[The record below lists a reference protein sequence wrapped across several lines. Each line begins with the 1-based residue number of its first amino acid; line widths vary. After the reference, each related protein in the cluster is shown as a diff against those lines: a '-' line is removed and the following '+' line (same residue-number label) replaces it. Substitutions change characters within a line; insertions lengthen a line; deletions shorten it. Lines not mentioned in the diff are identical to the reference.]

1 MWLVGLA
8 LVIPMGLSGQQEGD
22 TYEVGTALPPVDPG
36 RTLVEITI
44 EDAVVRALEMNLDI
58 QDCEAQPPDPEVLS
72 AGCGGRVQHDA
83 EQHLRLQTASP
94 T

>member
-1 MWLVGLA
+1 MTRKSNHCAVWLVGLA

-58 QDCEAQPPDPEVLS
+58 QTVRLS
-72 AGCGGRVQHDA
+72 PRSRDTLCR
-83 EQHLRLQTASP
+83 LRRPRSARR
-94 T
+94 